1 MKRITTFLLG
11 IFILTYSYSQESL
24 FRDTKYL
31 MDLEFSTKNLICDT
45 IAVNS
50 PNQSQLLIHCHNF
63 DDTTVLKVE
72 TIFNYK
78 ASLKS
83 SIYIR
88 TEYFDAENRPLAWTH
103 RSFDSGIVLAGEIN
117 YYDANK
123 LLETFKWGS
132 GEIGLRTKYF
142 YNHTGNLVKAVDYR
156 GNLIIRTRTY

>member
-11 IFILTYSYSQESL
+11 IFILTYSYSQETL

-31 MDLEFSTKNLICDT
+31 MDLEFSTKNMICDT

-50 PNQSQLLIHCHNF
+50 PNQSQLLIHCHSF

-72 TIFNYK
+72 TVLNYND
-78 ASLKS
+78 SLKS

-88 TEYFDAENRPLAWTH
+88 TVYIDVEKRSLAWTH
-103 RSFDSGIVLAGEIN
+103 KSFDSGIVLAGEIN
-117 YYDANK
+117 YYDTNK
-123 LLETFKWGS
+123 LLETFKWDS

-142 YNHTGNLVKAVDYR
+142 I
-156 GNLIIRTRTY
+156 IIREI